1 MSVSHFFPKALVAL
15 VKDMLT
21 KTDGSTTKAIET
33 LIGGKT
39 EIEVFQQ
46 NNIDYDKLSPE
57 EARLFQRDDDI
68 LFRTSSLKTG
78 DDYLSYNYVYVKTN
92 LLPPAIK
99 QDLQE
104 ERLPIGKII
113 AELESRREIFS
124 TGDCLGKHFTQ
135 LVPVSADQTYA
146 FKKYQIISGR
156 QCMFYVCELFDL
168 EKICKLTAG

>member
-1 MSVSHFFPKALVAL
+1 MKASHFLPESLASL

-33 LIGGKT
+33 LIGDKA

-46 NNIDYDKLSPE
+46 SYIDYDKLPAE
-57 EARLFQRDDDI
+57 EARLFQRNDEI

-92 LLPPAIK
+92 SLPPAIK
-99 QDLQE
+99 KDLQE

-113 AELESRREIFS
+113 AELESRRDIFS
-124 TGDCLGKHFTQ
+124 TGESLGKHFSH
-135 LVPVSADQTYA
+135 LVPVSSERQYV
-146 FKKYQIISGR
+146 FKKYQIISGQ
-156 QCMFYVCELFDL
+156 QCIFYVCELFDL
-168 EKICKLTAG
+168 EKICELTPG

>member
-1 MSVSHFFPKALVAL
+1 
-15 VKDMLT
+15 
-21 KTDGSTTKAIET
+21 
-33 LIGGKT
+33 LIGGKA

-113 AELESRREIFS
+113 AELESRREIF
-124 TGDCLGKHFTQ
+124 
-135 LVPVSADQTYA
+135 
-146 FKKYQIISGR
+146 
-156 QCMFYVCELFDL
+156 
-168 EKICKLTAG
+168 